1 MPTSIKGRGANLNP
15 PNRFERLHLEPL
27 DDHWEDDRT
36 VETEFLVD
44 TSRTILAKNDS
55 PDLDFTYSINP
66 YRGCEHGCVY
76 CYARPSHEYLGFSA
90 GIEFESKILVKP
102 DAPALLEDSFR
113 KKSWQPQVIAFSGNT
128 DPYQP
133 VERKLQLTRRCL
145 EVFLKYRNPVEIVT
159 KNFLITRDLDI
170 LQQLASLNLVHVL
183 ISITSLDPGLVRV
196 MEPRTPTPAK
206 RLEAIQILAE
216 NTIPVGVN
224 AAPIIP
230 GLNDEAIPS
239 ILEEASARG
248 ATSAGYILVKLPGEV
263 KSIFL
268 DWLHRELPER
278 ESKIVNRLREVRG
291 GKLSDSRFGTRMR
304 GEGKVA
310 ETIEE
315 LFRLTCKKYHL
326 NERIITLST
335 EHFLRT
341 LGTATPKE
349 QQLDFF

>member
-230 GLNDEAIPS
+230 GLNDEELPS
-239 ILEEASARG
+239 ILEKASARG